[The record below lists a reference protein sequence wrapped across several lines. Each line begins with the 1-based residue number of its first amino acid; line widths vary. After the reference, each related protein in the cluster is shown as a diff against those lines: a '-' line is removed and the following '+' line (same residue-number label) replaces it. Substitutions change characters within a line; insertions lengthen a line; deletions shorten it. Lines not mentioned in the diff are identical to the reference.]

1 MIKSKLTIQYIISLG
16 LISII
21 IIFVNLFAGFY
32 LVYNDNA
39 VRGKEKEL
47 DKYTRDFE
55 KYIEEDKGKIKI
67 SKEGEAS
74 LSKKNLWIQ
83 ILDENG
89 LEVSSY
95 RKPQNV
101 NTKLTPSEIV
111 NAYKYGGSVD
121 GNSEVLFGNKKIGNK
136 SYTYLIAFP
145 MKKIRKYTIVVDNSS
160 FMNSFKSII
169 TKIIVIDLIV
179 AAFLGYIFSR
189 RLTNPIKKMVLGIEE
204 LADEKKYEKVAEK
217 GLYKSVFKQMNILSS
232 KLEANEKERI
242 EIQNMRR
249 DWIANISHDIKT
261 PLASIKGYAELMD
274 GSYDLTEDEVKKYAE
289 IIEEKSDYLKN
300 LVEDLNLTMKLED
313 NKEIMNI
320 KQVNIVSLVR
330 ETVIEVLNDPLYKH
344 SNVEMHSV
352 EDDIELE
359 LDEKLM
365 KRAISNL
372 VYNSLIH
379 NEKKVDIV
387 IEIQKSDL
395 VEIIISDNGKGICE
409 EDIGKVFDRYYR
421 GTNTGEAHKG
431 SGLGMAIVKDIVLS
445 HNGQI
450 DLFSKENKGVKV
462 YIKLPYIK
470 KK

>member
-111 NAYKYGGSVD
+111 NAYKYGGSID
-121 GNSEVLFGNKKIGNK
+121 GNSEVLFGNKKIDNK

-179 AAFLGYIFSR
+179 AAFLGYIFSK

>member
-111 NAYKYGGSVD
+111 NAYKYGGSID
-121 GNSEVLFGNKKIGNK
+121 GNSEVLFGNKKIDNK

>member
-1 MIKSKLTIQYIISLG
+1 
-16 LISII
+16 
-21 IIFVNLFAGFY
+21 
-32 LVYNDNA
+32 
-39 VRGKEKEL
+39 
-47 DKYTRDFE
+47 
-55 KYIEEDKGKIKI
+55 
-67 SKEGEAS
+67 
-74 LSKKNLWIQ
+74 
-83 ILDENG
+83 
-89 LEVSSY
+89 
-95 RKPQNV
+95 
-101 NTKLTPSEIV
+101 
-111 NAYKYGGSVD
+111 
-121 GNSEVLFGNKKIGNK
+121 
-136 SYTYLIAFP
+136 
-145 MKKIRKYTIVVDNSS
+145 
-160 FMNSFKSII
+160 
-169 TKIIVIDLIV
+169 
-179 AAFLGYIFSR
+179 
-189 RLTNPIKKMVLGIEE
+189 
-204 LADEKKYEKVAEK
+204 
-217 GLYKSVFKQMNILSS
+217 MNILSS

-274 GSYDLTEDEVKKYAE
+274 GSYDLTEGEVKKYAE

-450 DLFSKENKGVKV
+450 DLLSKENKGVKV

>member
-189 RLTNPIKKMVLGIEE
+189 RLTDPIKKMVLGIEE
-204 LADEKKYEKVAEK
+204 LADEK
-217 GLYKSVFKQMNILSS
+217 
-232 KLEANEKERI
+232 
-242 EIQNMRR
+242 NM
-249 DWIANISHDIKT
+249 
-261 PLASIKGYAELMD
+261 
-274 GSYDLTEDEVKKYAE
+274 KK
-289 IIEEKSDYLKN
+289 
-300 LVEDLNLTMKLED
+300 
-313 NKEIMNI
+313 
-320 KQVNIVSLVR
+320 
-330 ETVIEVLNDPLYKH
+330 
-344 SNVEMHSV
+344 
-352 EDDIELE
+352 
-359 LDEKLM
+359 
-365 KRAISNL
+365 
-372 VYNSLIH
+372 
-379 NEKKVDIV
+379 
-387 IEIQKSDL
+387 
-395 VEIIISDNGKGICE
+395 
-409 EDIGKVFDRYYR
+409 
-421 GTNTGEAHKG
+421 
-431 SGLGMAIVKDIVLS
+431 
-445 HNGQI
+445 
-450 DLFSKENKGVKV
+450 
-462 YIKLPYIK
+462 
-470 KK
+470 